1 MTQRKPSRP
10 AHAIIGTCTM
20 LLAGTALANSGRIDF
35 VAGNVTVQTLG
46 SSPRVL
52 TRGAEVRSGDTV
64 QTNNGMVQIRY
75 PDGAFVSLK
84 PDTEYA
90 IESYRFDGKTDG
102 SEQGLFRLIKG
113 TMRTVTGL
121 VGRVN
126 RSAYRILTPT
136 ATIGIRGTGGVIAVN
151 GITGATTIIG
161 TSGTWDMRAQTGA
174 PIPVGPG
181 QTGRTTASPNQPA
194 QQVSTDPGS
203 SSTTGQATQ
212 QSTTTTKTEYST
224 SENRTSSGTAEALST
239 TKARTGITLA
249 VAGSPGS
256 GIAFATQNTT
266 SVAGH
271 TDVQVTID
279 GSDALTGFVKTNTS
293 ASPSV
298 ETATVIGGT
307 LAEHGIEGSTVTWG
321 RIVNGT
327 LKSVVTGTSAT
338 TSTFTVGPNGGI
350 AYAAGESTLDMPKTG
365 TFTYVMAN
373 FTRPTFKSEAS
384 MIGAVNS
391 SQLTG
396 TFTPTGGTIG
406 GSVAM
411 TVNSQ
416 NYNMTLSGSVFNS
429 GFSMSGSTTG
439 GLCATSCSSFMNG
452 GFYGSGAS
460 YAAGAYQITL
470 PATALNGVII
480 YKKQ

>member
-1 MTQRKPSRP
+1 MTQRPQFRP
-10 AHAIIGTCTM
+10 VGALIGTGA
-20 LLAGTALANSGRIDF
+20 LLFAGTALANSGRVDF
-35 VAGNVTVQTLG
+35 VIGNVTVQTLG
-46 SSPRVL
+46 ASPRAL

-64 QTNNGMVQIRY
+64 QTNNGTVQIRY

-84 PDTEYA
+84 PDTEYT

-102 SEQGLFRLIKG
+102 SEQGLFKLIKG

-126 RSAYRILTPT
+126 RSAYRISTPT

-161 TSGTWDMRAQTGA
+161 TSGTWDLKAPTGA

-181 QTGRTTASPNQPA
+181 QTGRTTSTPNQPA
-194 QQVSTDPGS
+194 QQVSADPGS
-203 SSTTGQATQ
+203 SSTSQATQ
-212 QSTTTTKTEYST
+212 QSTTTTRTEYST
-224 SENRTSSGTAEALST
+224 SEDRTSSGTAAAISS

-256 GIAFATQNTT
+256 GVAFATQNTT

-279 GSDALTGFVKTNTS
+279 GSDTLTGFVKTNTS
-293 ASPSV
+293 TSPSV
-298 ETATVIGGT
+298 ETATLVGGT
-307 LAEHGIEGSTVTWG
+307 LAEHGTEGSTVTWG

-327 LKSVVTGTSAT
+327 LKSVVTGTS
-338 TSTFTVGPNGGI
+338 TSTTNYVVGPNGGI
-350 AYAAGESTLDMPKTG
+350 AYAAGESTVDMPKTG
-365 TFTYVMAN
+365 SFTYAMAN
-373 FTRPTFKSEAS
+373 FTRPTFKSEGS

-406 GSVAM
+406 GTVAM
-411 TVNSQ
+411 TVNAQ
-416 NYNMTLSGSVFNS
+416 NYNMTLSGNIFNS
-429 GFSMSGSTTG
+429 GFNMSGNTTG
-439 GLCATSCSSFMNG
+439 GVCTTACSSFMNG

-470 PATALNGVII
+470 PGDALNGVIV